1 LALGCFNRHGKSTRT
16 TTCSRRIQRR
26 TPGAATTAHGGGRRA
41 AAQVQRTCK
50 GATKHRDVHKAHQG
64 APHLHAVRLVGSRRR
79 RGSKRRP
86 ARVCAA
92 TALKLRVWDER
103 GGATGGWRP
112 LNRPGTV
119 ARRAGHGAGGARLGL
134 ERRARLEL
142 DPGSVGEAGG
152 MTGGSRPSAAARGGE
167 GETGHAEPIRKLG
180 RGAGG
185 LRCWRAGLR

>member
-1 LALGCFNRHGKSTRT
+1 LTGTIQLTGIRSDLSHRLGVRRRCRRRKGGLALGCFNRHGKSTRT

-119 ARRAGHGAGGARLGL
+119 ARRAGHGQ
-134 ERRARLEL
+134 
-142 DPGSVGEAGG
+142 
-152 MTGGSRPSAAARGGE
+152 AARGSDSS
-167 GETGHAEPIRKLG
+167 
-180 RGAGG
+180 AGPG
-185 LRCWRAGLR
+185 PSSTLARSARRAG